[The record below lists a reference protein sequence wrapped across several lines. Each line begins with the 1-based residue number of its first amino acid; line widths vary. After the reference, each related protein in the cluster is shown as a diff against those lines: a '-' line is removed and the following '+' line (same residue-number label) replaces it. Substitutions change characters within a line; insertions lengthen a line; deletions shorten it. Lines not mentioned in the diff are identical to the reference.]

1 MRRMSTNTTLPDRI
15 TAGTTV
21 AYTRTLAD
29 YPAGDGWTLTLYIAG
44 EKVLKVA
51 ATASGDDFVV
61 LLAASKTG
69 LLKPGSYRYVERVE
83 KAGDVFDAAAGML
96 VVDADLAN
104 AQDGDLQSKDE
115 RLLQVLEDVIAG
127 NLADGAIASYQIG
140 GRAVSKIP
148 MNELVALRNSLRAT
162 VAAGQT
168 GRPSRKVLFT
178 FPPAGFTT

>member
-29 YPAGDGWTLTLYIAG
+29 YPASDGWTMTLYIAG
-44 EKVLKVA
+44 EKVLKVPASA
-51 ATASGDDFVV
+51 AGDDHVV
-61 LLAASKTG
+61 LIAPSKST

-83 KAGDVFDAAAGML
+83 KAGDAYDATTGMV
-96 VVDADLAN
+96 VVDPDLAN

-115 RLLQVLEDVIAG
+115 QLLKVLEDVIAG

-148 MNELVALRNSLRAT
+148 MNELIALRNSLRAT
-162 VAAGQT
+162 VVAGQT

-178 FPPAGFTT
+178 FPPTGFTT